1 MDRKQRLSRMSA
13 IGLLADFVLAGVARN
28 INTSHNY
35 WLYYLE
41 GFPLLMKKIILR
53 SFRPSP
59 NIIRIAYPSV

>member
-1 MDRKQRLSRMSA
+1 MDRKQRLSRMPA

-41 GFPLLMKKIILR
+41 GFPLLMKKLFYGHLGLSPIL
-53 SFRPSP
+53 
-59 NIIRIAYPSV
+59 YE